1 MQRRPARSWQLC
13 KRLTAALHRF
23 DPCNRCSRQTGVC
36 SQPAESGAALSCRPC
51 GHVETL
57 RAVSRGLGRSAA
69 ARQSGGWTGALAG
82 SGGGSCSAGGGSGTA
97 TAFHPLLITSLCNR
111 HQPVLALYCCRSP
124 GSPAACSTRRRGP
137 RRRLPARWCGCA
149 CRACRG
155 STHPS
160 MQLGWHASCSSPTR
174 SQTASR
180 SRCCARWGASRAGGC
195 GGQAWQQWRRE
206 CAALPPSSNLAE

>member
-1 MQRRPARSWQLC
+1 MAIVQALDSRTTPLRSLQSLLTPAGSC
-13 KRLTAALHRF
+13 
-23 DPCNRCSRQTGVC
+23 C
-36 SQPAESGAALSCRPC
+36 QPLSCRPC

-57 RAVSRGLGRSAA
+57 RAIPRGLGRSAA

-82 SGGGSCSAGGGSGTA
+82 SGGGGFTGGGSGRA
-97 TAFHPLLITSLCNR
+97 TASHPLRITSLCNR
-111 HQPVLALYCCRSP
+111 HQPVLALCCCRSP

-137 RRRLPARWCGCA
+137 RRRLPARWRGCA

-155 STHPS
+155 WMHPS

-180 SRCCARWGASRAGGC
+180 SRCCARWGASRAAGC
-195 GGQAWQQWRRE
+195 GGQAWQQWR
-206 CAALPPSSNLAE
+206 